1 MNMTL
6 KEKILRRDLYQCR
19 FCGSRN
25 RLTIDHIF
33 PLSRGGHPTKKANLL
48 TACTPCNQ
56 RKANRTPEEAGMTI
70 IADGFDYTPYG
81 ILDDQVRALTPL
93 PHVQRSRRKDKRRI
107 RVERKELI
115 KDLYDSG
122 ILRR

>member
-1 MNMTL
+1 MSL
-6 KEKILRRDLYQCR
+6 KEKILKRDEYRCR

-56 RKANRTPEEAGMTI
+56 RKANRTPEEAGFVIMSEGY
-70 IADGFDYTPYG
+70 AYTPTG
-81 ILDDQVRALTPL
+81 ILDDNVKALSPL
-93 PHVQRSRRKDKRRI
+93 PYVQRSRRKDKRRI
-107 RVERKELI
+107 RVYRKNLI
-115 KDLYDSG
+115 KQMYQDG
-122 ILRR
+122 ILVR

>member
-1 MNMTL
+1 MTL
-6 KEKILRRDLYQCR
+6 KEKILRRDQYRCR

-33 PLSRGGHPTKKANLL
+33 PLSRGGHPTKKANLA

-70 IADGFDYTPYG
+70 ISEGYDYTPYG
-81 ILDDQVRALTPL
+81 RLGDQVAALTPL
-93 PHVQRSRRKDKRRI
+93 PHVARSRRKDKRRV
-107 RVERKELI
+107 RLARKKLI
-115 KDLYDSG
+115 KELYDSG
-122 ILRR
+122 KLRK

>member
-6 KEKILRRDLYQCR
+6 KEKILRRDEYRCR

-33 PLSRGGHPTKKANLL
+33 PLSRGGHPTKKANLV

-70 IADGFDYTPYG
+70 ISEGYDYTPNG
-81 ILDDQVRALTPL
+81 RMDDQVTALTPL
-93 PHVQRSRRKDKRRI
+93 PHVARSRRKDKRRI
-107 RVERKELI
+107 RVYRKNLI
-115 KDLYDSG
+115 KDLYESG
-122 ILRR
+122 TLKR